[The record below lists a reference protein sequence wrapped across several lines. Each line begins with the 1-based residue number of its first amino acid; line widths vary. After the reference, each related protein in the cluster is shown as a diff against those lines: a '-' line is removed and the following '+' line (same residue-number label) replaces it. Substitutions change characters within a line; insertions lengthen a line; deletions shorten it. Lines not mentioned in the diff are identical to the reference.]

1 MEELEKFRLE
11 LLDRFGRL
19 PPETE
24 NLFVWTRIRLIGE
37 KASLCTINCSAGR
50 ILMDRGQS
58 LIKCN
63 GRIPLL
69 PEMGSGENKLRL
81 LKGMLENFSAKNLI

>member
-1 MEELEKFRLE
+1 
-11 LLDRFGRL
+11 
-19 PPETE
+19 
-24 NLFVWTRIRLIGE
+24 
-37 KASLCTINCSAGR
+37 
-50 ILMDRGQS
+50 MDRGQS